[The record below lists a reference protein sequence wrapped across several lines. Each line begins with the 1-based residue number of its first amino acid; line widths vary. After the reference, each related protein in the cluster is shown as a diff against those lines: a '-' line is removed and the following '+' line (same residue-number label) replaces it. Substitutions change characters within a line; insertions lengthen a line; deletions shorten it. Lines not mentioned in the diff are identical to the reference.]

1 MEKLNL
7 CTKNI
12 SGVYIITNLVNGK
25 RYIGSSNDLYERSYS
40 HIHHLQK
47 QDHVNSHLQNS
58 WNKYGEDKFVIGYGL
73 DYNEKYQINY
83 NTLKIR
89 WLIS

>member
-47 QDHVNSHLQNS
+47 QPHIHLHT
-58 WNKYGEDKFVIGYGL
+58 
-73 DYNEKYQINY
+73 Y
-83 NTLKIR
+83 NTSLNQ
-89 WLIS
+89 SFSY